1 MKYRRVTTGG
11 KPGFCEV
18 TIREKDK
25 CKGLYIQGPMGMV
38 YVNMRFPELAV
49 TVWPL
54 DKVPVKISGPEDAN
68 ITIDRF

>member
-11 KPGFCEV
+11 KPGF
-18 TIREKDK
+18 

-54 DKVPVKISGPEDAN
+54 DNPVEIRGPKDAN
-68 ITIDRF
+68 ITLDRF

>member
-25 CKGLYIQGPMGMV
+25 SMGLYIRGPMGMV

-68 ITIDRF
+68 ITLNRF